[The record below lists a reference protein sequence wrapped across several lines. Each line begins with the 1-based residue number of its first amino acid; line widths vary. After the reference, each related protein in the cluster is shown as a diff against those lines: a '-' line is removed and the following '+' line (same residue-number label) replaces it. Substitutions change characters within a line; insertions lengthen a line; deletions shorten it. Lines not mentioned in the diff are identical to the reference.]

1 MDEDRKNLV
10 RRWSSWRNVPV
21 KIEKIDDRVY
31 LIFVGWHARLTFTR
45 KEARKEVEKLIL
57 EEEAGISGVDSFE
70 ELELLMGSLGV

>member
-1 MDEDRKNLV
+1 MGEDWKNLV

-21 KIEKIDDRVY
+21 KIKEFEDGTY
-31 LIFVGWHARLTFTR
+31 LIVVNWRVRLTFTR
-45 KEARKEVEKLIL
+45 EVAKKEVEKLIL